1 MLRAVDGSATRG
13 DGSQVV
19 VPVLSLQN
27 TLASIREDVF
37 FLKTDMQGA
46 DFGAVSA
53 LDRFHLRRLA
63 FLATEVWAEGART
76 YSGVRNDLCRDWAPF
91 MARAGFVLV
100 HVAPVYTV
108 PYVSDWDA
116 FAEAFVL
123 RNRCAPG
130 SGAPFWCA
138 RTTRAATRAIRAARA

>member
-1 MLRAVDGSATRG
+1 MKKKAYDFNKPGKKNAHQQDEEGELDAGVEASQHDAPSVEPSADVSSSLHAPTRQSEWNANATRG

-63 FLATEVWAEGART
+63 FLATEVWAEGALGKVHLEIQSIRLDAAA
-76 YSGVRNDLCRDWAPF
+76 SSASL
-91 MARAGFVLV
+91 ARV
-100 HVAPVYTV
+100 
-108 PYVSDWDA
+108 
-116 FAEAFVL
+116 
-123 RNRCAPG
+123 
-130 SGAPFWCA
+130 
-138 RTTRAATRAIRAARA
+138 